1 MDSKFTL
8 QEVLDQAN
16 AGVFKNVSLNDKE
29 IVNLLNM
36 TLLDIH
42 NRLVLN
48 QAIIEIPLEKD
59 KVFYKISDY
68 TKWNILKLN

>member
-1 MDSKFTL
+1 MDNKFTL

-16 AGVFKNVSLNDKE
+16 STVLKNVNLTDKE
-29 IVNLLNM
+29 IINILNM

-48 QAIIEIPLEKD
+48 KAIIEIPLEKD

-68 TKWNILKLN
+68 TK

>member
-48 QAIIEIPLEKD
+48 QATIEIPLEKD

-68 TKWNILKLN
+68 TK

>member
-48 QAIIEIPLEKD
+48 QAIIEISLEKD
-59 KVFYKISDY
+59 KIFYKISDY
-68 TKWNILKLN
+68 TK

>member
-59 KVFYKISDY
+59 KVLYKISDY
-68 TKWNILKLN
+68 TK

>member
-1 MDSKFTL
+1 MDNKFTL

-16 AGVFKNVSLNDKE
+16 STVLKNVNLTDKE
-29 IVNLLNM
+29 IINILNM

-48 QAIIEIPLEKD
+48 KTIIEIPLEKD

-68 TKWNILKLN
+68 TK

>member
-1 MDSKFTL
+1 
-8 QEVLDQAN
+8 
-16 AGVFKNVSLNDKE
+16 
-29 IVNLLNM
+29 M

>member
-8 QEVLDQAN
+8 QEVLDFAN
-16 AGVFKNVSLNDKE
+16 SGVLKNVNLTDKD

-48 QAIIEIPLEKD
+48 NAIIEIPLEKD

-68 TKWNILKLN
+68 IK

>member
-1 MDSKFTL
+1 MDNKFTL

-16 AGVFKNVSLNDKE
+16 STVLKNVNLTDKE
-29 IVNLLNM
+29 IINIINM

-48 QAIIEIPLEKD
+48 KAIIEIPLEKD

-68 TKWNILKLN
+68 TK